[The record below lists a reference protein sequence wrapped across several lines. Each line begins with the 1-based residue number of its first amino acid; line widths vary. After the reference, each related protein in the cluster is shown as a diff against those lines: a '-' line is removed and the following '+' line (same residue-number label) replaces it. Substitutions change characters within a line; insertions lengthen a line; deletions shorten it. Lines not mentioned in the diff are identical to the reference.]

1 MKLFFLL
8 TKKPIS
14 TPVVHL
20 ERAPFDRDTFLKQSI
35 NVFFFFFFYKR
46 KITKRGMDLCF
57 TELLWEHVRD
67 CLEFA
72 QTPTNVLINPIK
84 IETKPLARI

>member
-1 MKLFFLL
+1 
-8 TKKPIS
+8 
-14 TPVVHL
+14 
-20 ERAPFDRDTFLKQSI
+20 
-35 NVFFFFFFYKR
+35 
-46 KITKRGMDLCF
+46 MDLCF